1 MDEYPRRTDT
11 SDMQLTMSKEA
22 CGSEGHVNSLE
33 NEAYSWV
40 FSVVLVP
47 NDQEW
52 IVFFLMGFFLVLW
65 ALQVFSIG
73 QNGLDCALTPTLNF
87 GLGDRRGVES
97 YDRDILF
104 KVGVCSMLRVVVFD
118 RRSRGPC

>member
-1 MDEYPRRTDT
+1 
-11 SDMQLTMSKEA
+11 MS
-22 CGSEGHVNSLE
+22 SLE

-40 FSVVLVP
+40 FFVVLVP

-73 QNGLDCALTPTLNF
+73 QNGLDRALTPTLSWF
-87 GLGDRRGVES
+87 SFELGDRRSVES
-97 YDRDILF
+97 YDRYILF
-104 KVGVCSMLRVVVFD
+104 KVGVCSMLKVVVFD